1 MPKRAPKVLHVA
13 KGWRNFGV
21 RNKAGERVIQRKEEM
36 CFIAMD
42 DVDAHCPGAWHDQEH
57 RYWAGIAASGRSE
70 CRKCGT
76 KVPQGALRIGLPRVR
91 CSAPSVSPVPA
102 TPELQTVSNS
112 WPVRRSNGRLG
123 GIDLLAWYGAE
134 AGQRNGGLHRDLA
147 PPGVLPRRGPVGY
160 RAGAAGLL

>member
-1 MPKRAPKVLHVA
+1 MPKRAPKMLHVA

-70 CRKCGT
+70 CRKCGG
-76 KVPQGALRIGLPRVR
+76 KVSQGTLRIGMPRVR
-91 CSAPSVSPVPA
+91 CNESPVRVPTSA
-102 TPELQTVSNS
+102 RPSHSVGLTAAMRTSACL
-112 WPVRRSNGRLG
+112 
-123 GIDLLAWYGAE
+123 DGAE
-134 AGQRNGGLHRDLA
+134 AGQWYGRVHCDLA
-147 PPGVLPRRGPVGY
+147 PPGVLPR
-160 RAGAAGLL
+160 